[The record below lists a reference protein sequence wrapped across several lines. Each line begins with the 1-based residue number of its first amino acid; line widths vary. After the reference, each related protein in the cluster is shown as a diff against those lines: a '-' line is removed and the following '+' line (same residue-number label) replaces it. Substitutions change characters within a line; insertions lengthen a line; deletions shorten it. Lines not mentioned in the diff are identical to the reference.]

1 MVEGHSDNVAPSGR
15 IAKKYPTNWH
25 LSTARAGEV
34 TRYLIQQGIMPGRLV
49 AGGYSDQWP
58 AKANY
63 VTRRMGKI
71 NQTYID
77 QANLT
82 VDDRQANRRIKV
94 IFQTRKL

>member
-1 MVEGHSDNVAPSGR
+1 
-15 IAKKYPTNWH
+15 
-25 LSTARAGEV
+25 
-34 TRYLIQQGIMPGRLV
+34 MPGRLV